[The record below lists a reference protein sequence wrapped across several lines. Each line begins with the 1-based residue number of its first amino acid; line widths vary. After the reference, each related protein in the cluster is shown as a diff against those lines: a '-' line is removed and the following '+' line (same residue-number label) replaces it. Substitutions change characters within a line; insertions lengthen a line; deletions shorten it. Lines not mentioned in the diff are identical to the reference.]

1 MPTFRHGKNTV
12 FKIDNS
18 SNTLVDISTSCDN
31 VSFPRTIEM
40 ADTSAFGTSAKTYV
54 VGLSD
59 SKISASGKFDATTD
73 AQIHGVIA
81 AIDAGTL
88 ASATFEYGPEGS
100 TTGRVRYTGEC
111 LIASY
116 EVSGQVSDMVPF
128 SLELQV
134 TGPVTRNTWP

>member
-1 MPTFRHGKNTV
+1 MPTFRHGKNTA
-12 FKIDNS
+12 FKLDNS

-31 VSFPRTIEM
+31 ISFPRTIDT

-59 SKISASGKFDATTD
+59 SKITVGGKFDATTD
-73 AQIHGVIA
+73 AQIAAVIA

-88 ASATFEYGPEGS
+88 ASATFEYGPEGT

-111 LIASY
+111 LVSSY
-116 EVSGQVSDMVPF
+116 QVSGQVSDMVPF

-134 TGPVTRNTWP
+134 TGAVTRNTWP

>member
-12 FKIDNS
+12 FKMDNAAG
-18 SNTLVDISTSCDN
+18 TLVDISTSCDN
-31 VSFPRTIEM
+31 INFPRTIET
-40 ADTSAFGTSAKTYV
+40 AETSAFGTTAKTYV

-73 AQIHGVIA
+73 AQIAAVIA

-88 ASATFEYGPEGS
+88 PTATFEYGPEGS
-100 TTGRVRYTGEC
+100 ASGRVRYTGES
-111 LIASY
+111 LVSSY

>member
-12 FKIDNS
+12 FKIDNAAG
-18 SNTLVDISTSCDN
+18 TLVDISTSCDN
-31 VSFPRTIEM
+31 VSFPRTIDTG
-40 ADTSAFGTSAKTYV
+40 DTSAFGTSAKTYV

-59 SKISASGKFDATTD
+59 SKISVSGKFDATTD
-73 AQIHGVIA
+73 AQIAAVIA

-100 TTGRVRYTGEC
+100 TTGRVKYTGEC
-111 LIASY
+111 LVTSY
-116 EVSGQVSDMVPF
+116 EISASVSDMVPF

-134 TGPVTRNTWP
+134 TGAVTRTTF